1 MGVTIDGSDVIIP
14 GKATINEAVISSLR
28 VAATTFAGLAWTPAE
43 KSAVSVNGSAFAFP
57 LAVVRLTFP
66 TSAITALDVHS
77 KSLTTLDVSELTA
90 LVTLDASGNALTQ
103 DAVNAILVALDNLAQ
118 TGGTV
123 DLSGGTSPA
132 PNGVGATAATSL
144 TGKGWTVT
152 TN

>member
-1 MGVTIDGSDVIIP
+1 MGVLIDGNDVTIP
-14 GKATINEAVISSLR
+14 GKATIATAVIGSLR
-28 VAATTFAGLAWTPAE
+28 VGATTFEGLAWTPAE

-57 LAVVRLTFP
+57 LVVVRLTFP
-66 TSAITALDVHS
+66 TNAITALDVHS

-90 LVTLDASGNALTQ
+90 LLTLDASGNALTQ
-103 DAVNAILVALDNLAQ
+103 DAVNAVLMALDNL
-118 TGGTV
+118 GLSNGTV

-132 PNGVGATAATSL
+132 PNGAGATAASNL